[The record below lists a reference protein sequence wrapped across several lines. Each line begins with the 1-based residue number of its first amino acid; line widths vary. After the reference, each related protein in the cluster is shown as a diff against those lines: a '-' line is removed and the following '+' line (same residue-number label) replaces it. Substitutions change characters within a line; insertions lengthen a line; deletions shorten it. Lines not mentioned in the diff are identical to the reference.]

1 MKLTRPM
8 LVCNAALF
16 CARKAC
22 SLQVATPG
30 GSLGCNALVYKLR
43 SPDAAVLDLY
53 AALSRHHTGKIDP
66 R

>member
-1 MKLTRPM
+1 M
-8 LVCNAALF
+8 CNAALF
-16 CARKAC
+16 YAGTAC

-30 GSLGCNALVYKLR
+30 GSLGRNALVYKLR

-53 AALSRHHTGKIDP
+53 AALSGHHTGKIDP